1 MSDQEMKAQMQT
13 LTLAGHE
20 TTANTVSWMLLELA
34 RRPEYQTRLRA
45 EIRARREVMRAR
57 GDIRFTTEDLDS
69 MTLLTN
75 AIKVR
80 YSNCE
85 RLRGLLN

>member
-1 MSDQEMKAQMQT
+1 MQT

-34 RRPEYQTRLRA
+34 RHPEYQARIRA
-45 EIRARREVMRAR
+45 EIRERREAMRAR

-69 MTLLTN
+69 MTSLNN
-75 AIKVR
+75 AIKVSLVSR
-80 YSNCE
+80 HVLPFS
-85 RLRGLLN
+85 RVLTDHL